1 MTHRLRKSV
10 RAGRALSSTICL
22 SLLIGSAAMV
32 GAASAQVIRVTPTFS
47 VSEVLTDN
55 RDLTQNGR
63 EADLITQISP
73 GVTISSRSGAL
84 QGNLAYSLNGLVY
97 ARESSLNS
105 VYHSL
110 SSSGKYSILDGRA
123 GLDATASAGR
133 QSVSPFA
140 TQTNAQSLNSSNQAQ
155 VVSYS
160 LSPYLSGQLLGDT
173 AYQLRLSYTQS
184 SSDATGAGN
193 AGDTKSL
200 TGTAG
205 LNGRLGRIG
214 WGLNVSRLAT
224 ESAANDRTFNSRA
237 TGSLSFSPNY
247 DWNVSLRAGSESDS
261 IRTGSSQR
269 TTTWGAGASWTPT
282 PRTSVRIDMDRRFFG
297 RSYTVSASHRMAR
310 TVWTFTD
317 SRSLETSGSAGV
329 SSLTNYAFY
338 SQLFASI
345 TDAAVRDA
353 VVRDFLASR
362 NLDPNGR
369 EATAGFLT
377 SGPTVQRSQNVSMA
391 YQGLRATLTVSVFQ
405 TRSDS
410 ASQLSSGSTVQQ
422 RGFSASLSHRL
433 TSAASVVVTASLQQT
448 PSAGAQTGND
458 LKSIVATWSSKLG
471 PHSNVSLGLRHTQAD
486 SDTNPYQES
495 AIIGSIRMEF

>member
-1 MTHRLRKSV
+1 MTHRLRTSV
-10 RAGRALSSTICL
+10 RHTRGPSRTFCL
-22 SLLIGSAAMV
+22 GLLIV
-32 GAASAQVIRVTPTFS
+32 GMAVGGAVCAQVVHLAPTFS
-47 VSEVLTDN
+47 ISEALTDN
-55 RDLTQNGR
+55 RDLKQKDR
-63 EADLITQISP
+63 QADLITQFSP
-73 GVTISSRSGAL
+73 GFSVTSRAGAL
-84 QGNLAYSLNGLVY
+84 QGNLSYSLNGLIY
-97 ARESSLNS
+97 ARDSSLNS
-105 VYHSL
+105 AFHTL
-110 SSSGKYSILDGRA
+110 SSAATYSILDGRA
-123 GLDATASAGR
+123 GINATASAGR

-140 TQTNAQSLNSSNQAQ
+140 TQTTSASLNSGNQSQ
-155 VVSYS
+155 VFTYS
-160 LSPYLSGQLLGDT
+160 LSPYLKGQLLGDT
-173 AYQLRLSYTQS
+173 AYQVRLSYSQS
-184 SSDATGAGN
+184 MSSAATAAS
-193 AGDTKSL
+193 AGDTRSL
-200 TGTAG
+200 TGTAS

-214 WGLNVSRLAT
+214 WGLNLNRLVT
-224 ESAANDRTFNSRA
+224 ESATSDNSFNSRA
-237 TGSLSFSPNY
+237 IGSLSFAPDV
-247 DWNVSLRAGSESDS
+247 DWHLSVHAGSETDS
-261 IRTGSSQR
+261 IRTRNSQR
-269 TTTWGAGASWTPT
+269 TTIWGAGAIWTPT
-282 PRTSVRIDMDRRFFG
+282 PRTSVRLDIDRRFFG
-297 RSYTVSASHRMAR
+297 RSYTASASHRMAR

-329 SSLTNYAFY
+329 STLTNYAFY

-495 AIIGSIRMEF
+495 ALIGSIRMEF